1 MNQVNNPI
9 EISHND
15 NDQLLTERDIKLD
28 NQDRL
33 PGFTQEYH
41 CKIVNKLN
49 FKQTKFMLIFMTLEF
64 YLSIGLV
71 LYLYLTDN
79 DNFYEV
85 YTFFPYV
92 LMTVLL
98 VEIILK
104 ISINFNIRR
113 EAILFYTNINT
124 VKNKNNKKNKNDSKM
139 NFCCSFSFS
148 WLHGLFQ
155 LEILY
160 INNLLQSLVEF
171 TLNEVEYENEQNQM
185 REQES
190 LHQSIQQMY
199 SYIKFR
205 QLYIMMKLS
214 IFLLLLNNYPEYCI
228 QALVLC
234 LYIAYLTVL
243 NTWVNYHFAVVYLF
257 CRASI
262 LSKSDFLSLI
272 AEISI
277 KCLHSAMFLYLITH
291 ISGVKIIV
299 SSIFISVCSILAAA
313 TTVQMNNEFDD
324 QQQGVFDMLFLGFS
338 VNYYVGLKHRE
349 YFVKKV
355 GYQYKID
362 LLKQIV
368 ILCIQIA
375 IIIDYYETNIA
386 GLRLQQEIII
396 GLSSV
401 LSLFR
406 VCMTI
411 FKISYYLKPKQ
422 VLIRLKTFSGIP
434 HFIEETLKSPQSL
447 NFIPNNNTILIK
459 QQQQFGSASSLNCC
473 SIIIKDVEQE
483 LIQQN
488 KEKALR
494 LQREKMIKD
503 KIISKLELSPY
514 KLTFYS
520 EQGIYELVQSREL
533 KFMLSELIKYKKTEF
548 IFLISNQ
555 IKILNQYGHI
565 NVLIHRYNKE
575 LIEFIES
582 YLMPEAQS
590 IQIDSCYQNNSDV
603 FIQLMLLY
611 NTIDKEF
618 NLNTKMILQPQD
630 MLNKLPIT
638 QNQKTK
644 YQKVIKNL
652 TNSKI
657 ITMLKIIAMNN
668 YISPS
673 LLINPCYVL
682 FDLANI
688 D

>member
-1 MNQVNNPI
+1 MNQINNNI

-28 NQDRL
+28 NQERL

-41 CKIVNKLN
+41 GKIVKKLN
-49 FKQTKFMLIFMTLEF
+49 FKQNKLMLIFITLEF

-71 LYLYLTDN
+71 LYLYITDN

-104 ISINFNIRR
+104 ISINFNLRR
-113 EAILFYTNINT
+113 EAILFYTSISA
-124 VKNKNNKKNKNDSKM
+124 VKNKNNKKSQIDSMKN
-139 NFCCSFSFS
+139 FFCSFQFS

-160 INNLLQSLVEF
+160 INNLIQNLAEF

-185 REQES
+185 REQEA

-214 IFLLLLNNYPEYCI
+214 IFLLLLNNYPEYCT

-234 LYIAYLTVL
+234 IYIAYLTAL

-262 LSKSDFLSLI
+262 LSKRDFLILI

-291 ISGVKIIV
+291 ISGVKIII

-362 LLKQIV
+362 LLKQII

-434 HFIEETLKSPQSL
+434 HFIEETFKSPQSL
-447 NFIPNNNTILIK
+447 STIPINNSIQIK
-459 QQQQFGSASSLNCC
+459 QNQQFGSVSSLKCC
-473 SIIIKDVEQE
+473 SINIKDVEQE
-483 LIQQN
+483 LMYQNQQ
-488 KEKALR
+488 KTLR

-503 KIISKLELSPY
+503 KLISKLELSPY

-520 EQGIYELVQSREL
+520 EQGIYELVQSHEL
-533 KFMLSELIKYKKTEF
+533 KTMLSELIKYKKTEF

-555 IKILNQYGHI
+555 VKILNQYGHI
-565 NVLIHRYNKE
+565 NVLIHKYNKE

-638 QNQKTK
+638 LNQKTK

-657 ITMLKIIAMNN
+657 ITMLKIIVMNN

-673 LLINPCYVL
+673 LLVNPCYVL
-682 FDLANI
+682 FDLADI

>member
-9 EISHND
+9 EINHAD
-15 NDQLLTERDIKLD
+15 DDQLLTERDIKLD
-28 NQDRL
+28 NQERL

-41 CKIVNKLN
+41 CKIVKKLN
-49 FKQTKFMLIFMTLEF
+49 FKQNKFMLIFMTLEF

-71 LYLYLTDN
+71 FYLYLTDN
-79 DNFYEV
+79 DHFNEV

-92 LMTVLL
+92 IMTVLL
-98 VEIILK
+98 LEIILK
-104 ISINFNIRR
+104 ISMNFNVRR
-113 EAILFYTNINT
+113 EAILFYTNINS
-124 VKNKNNKKNKNDSKM
+124 VKNKNNKKYQIDSRL
-139 NFCCSFSFS
+139 SFLCTFS
-148 WLHGLFQ
+148 LTWLHGLFQ
-155 LEILY
+155 LEIFY
-160 INNLLQSLVEF
+160 IFNLLKSLAEF
-171 TLNEVEYENEQNQM
+171 TLNEIEYESEQNQM
-185 REQES
+185 KEQEA
-190 LHQSIQQMY
+190 LHQSIQQLY

-205 QLYIMMKLS
+205 QLYIMMKLC
-214 IFLLLLNNYPEYCI
+214 IFLLLLNDYPDYCTE
-228 QALVLC
+228 ALVLVI
-234 LYIAYLTVL
+234 YIAFLTCL
-243 NTWVNYHFAVVYLF
+243 NTWINYHFAVVYLF

-262 LSKSDFLSLI
+262 LSKRDFFILMV
-272 AEISI
+272 EISI

-291 ISGVKIIV
+291 ISGLKIII
-299 SSIFISVCSILAAA
+299 SSIFISACSILAAA
-313 TTVQMNNEFDD
+313 TTVQINNEFDD

-396 GLSSV
+396 GLSS
-401 LSLFR
+401 LFSLFR

-422 VLIRLKTFSGIP
+422 ILIRLKTFSGIP
-434 HFIEETLKSPQSL
+434 HFIEETIKTPQSL

-459 QQQQFGSASSLNCC
+459 QQQQFGSVSSMNYC
-473 SIIIKDVEQE
+473 SINIKDV
-483 LIQQN
+483 QQDLMYQN
-488 KEKALR
+488 NEKTLR
-494 LQREKMIKD
+494 LQRERIIKE
-503 KIISKLELSPY
+503 KLISKLELSPY

-520 EQGIYELVQSREL
+520 EQGIYELVQSHEL
-533 KFMLSELIKYKKTEF
+533 KIIVSELIKYKKTEF

-630 MLNKLPIT
+630 MLNKLPIA
-638 QNQKTK
+638 QNYKNK

-652 TNSKI
+652 INSKI
-657 ITMLKIIAMNN
+657 ITILKIIVMSN
-668 YISPS
+668 YISPQ
-673 LLINPCYVL
+673 LLVNPCYVL
-682 FDLANI
+682 FDLADI